1 MGPGPLPALRRRAE
15 PPLRGPP
22 RPGASRARGRGPA
35 RPLVVDLGCGPGTD
49 TPILRPFFPG
59 ARLEAV
65 DASPEMV
72 DAARAAAPGDDVEYV
87 LADVRAWLAAR
98 RDAPGEAPRAIVSNA
113 MFQWVEDHLG
123 MIPELADLVAPGG
136 SLALQV
142 PANFD
147 APSHVL
153 LRELAA
159 RPEYARHVTARL
171 RDTSVRA
178 EEYLR
183 ALARP
188 GWRVDAWETTYLHVL
203 QGPDPVFEWISGT
216 GARPVLESLPD
227 AERERFAREYRAA
240 LRRAYPALRR
250 AYPAGEAGTVLPF
263 RRVFA
268 VATRD

>member
-1 MGPGPLPALRRRAE
+1 MAEGPRWDPARYLRFGDERSRPFADLLARVPPAPGDGGPG
-15 PPLRGPP
+15 
-22 RPGASRARGRGPA
+22 
-35 RPLVVDLGCGPGTD
+35 RPLVVDLGCGPGND
-49 TPILRPFFPG
+49 TPILRRSFPG
-59 ARLEAV
+59 ARFEAV

-87 LADVRAWLAAR
+87 LADVRAWLVAR

-227 AERERFAREYRAA
+227 AERGRFTREYRA
-240 LRRAYPALRR
+240 ALRR